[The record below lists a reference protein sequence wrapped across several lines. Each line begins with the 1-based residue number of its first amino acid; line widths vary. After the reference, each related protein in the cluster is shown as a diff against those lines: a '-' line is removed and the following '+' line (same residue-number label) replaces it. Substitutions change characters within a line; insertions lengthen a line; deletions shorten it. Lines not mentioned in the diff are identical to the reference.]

1 VNIPLNA
8 ELIGCAK
15 GPSGSP
21 TNTIAPVINGTADCV
36 VDVDPLGTEKLDTYP
51 KVSHS
56 DFVTDAVTQAY

>member
-1 VNIPLNA
+1 MFGNSQLL
-8 ELIGCAK
+8 EE
-15 GPSGSP
+15 
-21 TNTIAPVINGTADCV
+21 INGTADCV